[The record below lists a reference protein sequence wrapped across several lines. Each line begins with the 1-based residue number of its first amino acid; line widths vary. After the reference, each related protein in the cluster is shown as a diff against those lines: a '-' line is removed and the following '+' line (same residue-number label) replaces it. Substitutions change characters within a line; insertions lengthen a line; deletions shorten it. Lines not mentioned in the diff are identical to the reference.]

1 MISQEIEFHAP
12 KKLSDALALMQRHGE
27 DARLLAGGMS
37 LVPIMTLGLV
47 QAKVIISLN
56 HIPELDYIS
65 DDRNGLRIGA
75 TTRHYKVRGSDLVN
89 KYCPVLAEA
98 AGYIGDVQIR
108 HRGTIG
114 GSLSH
119 ADPAADYPTVMVAM
133 NAQFKLRSAKGERT
147 VKARD
152 FFVGLMQTSMG
163 PGEMLAE
170 IQIPKLAEGFGSSY
184 QRLHRIEGN
193 FPIVNATAVVEKGF
207 KAARLGLGGVGQ
219 TVVMVDVTNRLSK
232 GLNDAA
238 LKGVSDDA
246 YAASGEAYGDLNG
259 DAEYRRAMIR
269 VFAQRAVKAAVAAM
283 R

>member
-1 MISQEIEFHAP
+1 MISQEIEFHTP
-12 KKLSDALALMQRHGE
+12 KKLSDALALMQRYGE

-37 LVPIMTLGLV
+37 LVPIMNLGLV
-47 QAKVIISLN
+47 QPKIVISLN

-65 DDRNGLRIGA
+65 DDKNGLRIGA
-75 TTRHYKVRGSDLVN
+75 TTRHYKVQSSDLIQ

-98 AGYIGDVQIR
+98 AGYIGDVQVR

-152 FFVGLMQTSMG
+152 FFVGLMQTSLG
-163 PGEMLAE
+163 QGEMLAE

-193 FPIVNATAVVEKGF
+193 FPIVNATAVIEKGF
-207 KAARLGLGGVGQ
+207 KATRLGLGGVGQ
-219 TVVMVDVTNRLSK
+219 TVVLVDVSDRLSK

-238 LKGVSDDA
+238 LKGVSDDC
-246 YAASGEAYGDLNG
+246 YAASADAYGDLNG

-269 VFAQRAVKAAVAAM
+269 IFAQRAVKAAVAAM